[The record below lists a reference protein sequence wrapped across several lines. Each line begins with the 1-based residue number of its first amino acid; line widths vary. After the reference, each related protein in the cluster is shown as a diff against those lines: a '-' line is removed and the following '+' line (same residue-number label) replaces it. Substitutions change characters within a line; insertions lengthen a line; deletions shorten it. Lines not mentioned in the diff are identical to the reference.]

1 MRHGRYP
8 FIASFLALP
17 VVLYLILVIYPTM
30 RTFYLSMTAWRGF
43 DVAPVWI
50 GADNYRSLWADDRFW
65 KAITHHAQLLVV
77 LPLATIAIALLFA
90 FLLNVGGGSS
100 GGTRRGVWGSKF
112 YRVVFFLPQ
121 VLAIVIVG
129 VMFQTV
135 YRSDNTGL
143 INGLLHTVGLPDTAL
158 LVGKNTA
165 LWAIMFVAV
174 WQAVGFYVVL
184 FSAAMS
190 NIPTEIYEA
199 AELDGAT
206 KISLFFQVTLP
217 LLWDTLQVAWV
228 YLGIA
233 AFDFFALVNVLAQ
246 DGGYGGPDGATTNLG
261 VELYYSF
268 TKSKLGYAS
277 AIGVVLFFLTLTFAA
292 LTLRVTRRD
301 TVEYQ

>member
-17 VVLYLILVIYPTM
+17 VVLYLILVIYPTL
-30 RTFYLSMTAWRGF
+30 RTFYLSMTVWRGF
-43 DVAPVWI
+43 DVAPVWV
-50 GADNYRSLWADDRFW
+50 GWDNYRQLFDDDRFW

-77 LPLATIAIALLFA
+77 LPLVTIAIALFFA

-100 GGTRRGVWGSKF
+100 GGVRRGVWGSKF

-143 INGLLHTVGLPDTAL
+143 INGIITAL
-158 LVGKNTA
+158 GMDHVAVLVNRHTA

-184 FSAAMS
+184 FSAAMA
-190 NIPTEIYEA
+190 NIPAEIYEA

-206 KISLFFQVTLP
+206 RISLFFRVTLP

-233 AFDFFALVNVLAQ
+233 AFDFFALVNVLAL

-261 VELYYSF
+261 VELYYAFS
-268 TKSKLGYAS
+268 KSKLGYAS

>member
-8 FIASFLALP
+8 FVASFLALP
-17 VVLYLILVIYPTM
+17 VLLYAVLVIYPTL
-30 RTFYLSMTAWRGF
+30 RTFYLSLTVWRGF
-43 DVAPVWI
+43 DVPPVLV
-50 GADNYRSLWADDRFW
+50 GFENYTTLFKDDRFIQ
-65 KAITHHAQLLVV
+65 AIKHHLELLVV
-77 LPLATIAIALLFA
+77 LPLVTIAIALFFA
-90 FLLNVGGGSS
+90 FLINVGGGSS
-100 GGTRRGVWGSKF
+100 GGIRKGVWGSKF

-135 YRSDNTGL
+135 YRPDNTGL
-143 INGLLHTVGLPDTAL
+143 INGLLDAVGLAPIAL
-158 LVGKNTA
+158 LVNKNTA

-184 FSAAMS
+184 FSAAMA
-190 NIPTEIYEA
+190 NIPAEIYEA

-206 KISLFFQVTLP
+206 RVSMFFRVTLP

-268 TKSKLGYAS
+268 SKSKLGYAS

-292 LTLRVTRRD
+292 LTLRVTRRES
-301 TVEYQ
+301 VEY